1 MPRGRKPKYPSGL
14 TIGQFLLLDQPHH
27 WVRRCEEPPLADEAL
42 TDTHVSEALD
52 RPFGIPN
59 WPEGTATKH
68 VEIEVLDLP
77 SRAVGPLAEMGVR
90 TVDDLL
96 AVERE
101 ELLSKRR
108 LGVISVNRIRC
119 ELLDLLFP
127 PFVGPPARSV
137 PPFDEM
143 VRGFVHRTID
153 DPRRQRL
160 AMGRLA
166 PRRAKP
172 LPLKAFGEELG
183 ISRERIRQIVETCFD
198 RLAKPAKMA
207 ILNPFWA
214 QVWQALGA
222 APGPVESGVLAAELA
237 RNLRWSSAP
246 PAGALERLC
255 QLHPHLKVDAGTIE
269 MV

>member
-183 ISRERIRQIVETCFD
+183 ISRERID
-198 RLAKPAKMA
+198 RSLKRASIDWPSRPRWRFSIHSGLRCGRPLGPLPA
-207 ILNPFWA
+207 
-214 QVWQALGA
+214 
-222 APGPVESGVLAAELA
+222 
-237 RNLRWSSAP
+237 RWSLGCWRQSLRAIFGGP
-246 PAGALERLC
+246 QPRRQGRWSGFVNC
-255 QLHPHLKVDAGTIE
+255 IPI
-269 MV
+269 